1 MVKKSGG
8 RLKGSRNE
16 STIMKEIAAYRP
28 MLLGKPGKLTL
39 LDLLADKL
47 RRRALAGDLNAI
59 DYRDALRA
67 CDGDSGE
74 GGVFLVPERVD
85 EEEWFRRCDIMREA
99 QEILDARPMVH
110 LNFGKS

>member
-8 RLKGSRNE
+8 RPSGSRNE

-28 MLLGKPGKLTL
+28 MLRGKPGKLTL

-74 GGVFLVPERVD
+74 GGVMLVPERVD
-85 EEEWFRRCDIMREA
+85 EEEWFRQAAIMREA
-99 QEILDARPMVH
+99 QKILDARPVVH
-110 LNFGKS
+110 SNGGKS